1 MYNSVNINFYAF
13 LHFFVFFSQAAGL
26 KPNVHV
32 FSALIGRAARRLDY
46 IYLKTILKSMS
57 SAGVWPNEVIIRQL
71 EFAAQYP
78 PNYDQV
84 SQCGLLNIFFFFLMR
99 QQKLSFSHISFHAH
113 QYKSRNNY
121 LIHINGFRGFYQQW
135 LKYTPALSAEEEQ
148 AEQQAQSDSAVTKT
162 EASDGLTESE
172 RNQRAAARRYN
183 SRKKSSA
190 PP

>member
-1 MYNSVNINFYAF
+1 M
-13 LHFFVFFSQAAGL
+13 Q
-26 KPNVHV
+26 V

-84 SQCGLLNIFFFFLMR
+84 SLPGLLNTLAFVLSSRTDHMRAIFKVERRRNVL
-99 QQKLSFSHISFHAH
+99 FSHISFHSALFHWH

-121 LIHINGFRGFYQQW
+121 LVHISGFRGFYQQW
-135 LKYTPALSAEEEQ
+135 LKYTPAQSAEDEQ
-148 AEQQAQSDSAVTKT
+148 AEPQTQADSAATKT
-162 EASDGLTESE
+162 EASDALTESQK
-172 RNQRAAARRYN
+172 NQRAAARRYN
-183 SRKKSSA
+183 SRKKSGA
-190 PP
+190 PL